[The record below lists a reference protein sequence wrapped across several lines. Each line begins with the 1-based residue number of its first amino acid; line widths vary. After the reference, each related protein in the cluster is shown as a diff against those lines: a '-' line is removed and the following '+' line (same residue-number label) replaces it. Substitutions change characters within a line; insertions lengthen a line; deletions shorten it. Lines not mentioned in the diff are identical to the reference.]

1 MALSGSQL
9 TNIRNAVDVIIG
21 ELGYEPDS
29 QHFKRTPER
38 FAELLSLFAENDD
51 SDAVREILDVRFN
64 ESYSELVMVGPIEY
78 ISMCA
83 HHLTPV
89 TGFAWVGYIPNE
101 AVVGLSKLAYLVD
114 HYARQLTVQERVTEQ
129 IANALFEHLKPL
141 GCMVVVRATHGCM
154 SIRGPEEPFALT
166 TTSAVRGVHKDTD
179 RARQEFLQLMQ
190 LRDPR

>member
-1 MALSGSQL
+1 MTLRSSQP
-9 TNIRNAVDVIIG
+9 TNIRHAVDATI
-21 ELGYEPDS
+21 EALGYDQDS

-38 FAELLSLFAENDD
+38 FAELLSLFAENEDG
-51 SDAVREILDVRFN
+51 DAVREILDVRFN

-83 HHLTPV
+83 HHLVPV

-114 HYARQLTVQERVTEQ
+114 HFARQLTVQERVTEQ

-141 GCMVVVRATHGCM
+141 GCMVVVRANHGCM

-166 TTSAVRGVHKDTD
+166 ITSAVRGVHKDSD
-179 RARQEFLQLMQ
+179 RARQEFLSLM
-190 LRDPR
+190 RDPK